1 MMRACRQEVG
11 IAAGCKIPWFEPAG
25 ARREWAHRRHRR
37 SNDGDGLEVA
47 VAVAALDDGEDPG
60 VPMKD
65 RPASTARV
73 NPSTE
78 VSASASS
85 LHVSSSDWFFV
96 STESFAFRIS
106 PTHAT

>member
-1 MMRACRQEVG
+1 MPRCIGRG
-11 IAAGCKIPWFEPAG
+11 AGPTESKKPT
-25 ARREWAHRRHRR
+25 
-37 SNDGDGLEVA
+37 DGTTGVEEESFFNFDA
-47 VAVAALDDGEDPG
+47 SALDDGEDPG

>member
-1 MMRACRQEVG
+1 MPRCIGRG
-11 IAAGCKIPWFEPAG
+11 AGPTESKNPT
-25 ARREWAHRRHRR
+25 
-37 SNDGDGLEVA
+37 DGTTGVEEESFFIFDA
-47 VAVAALDDGEDPG
+47 SALDDGEDPG
-60 VPMKD
+60 VRKED